1 MLRQIFG
8 ARSCVKILKAFAI
21 LLGGPILGL
30 FIALLLGVACMP
42 SDPNFVANG
51 GHVAPGDG
59 IPVALLVLLSV
70 IISVPTIYFAV
81 MVLLK
86 KAPPENLSDVR
97 VVNSSNKE

>member
-1 MLRQIFG
+1 M
-8 ARSCVKILKAFAI
+8 KAFAI

-70 IISVPTIYFAV
+70 IISVPTPIYFAV
-81 MVLLK
+81 IVLLK